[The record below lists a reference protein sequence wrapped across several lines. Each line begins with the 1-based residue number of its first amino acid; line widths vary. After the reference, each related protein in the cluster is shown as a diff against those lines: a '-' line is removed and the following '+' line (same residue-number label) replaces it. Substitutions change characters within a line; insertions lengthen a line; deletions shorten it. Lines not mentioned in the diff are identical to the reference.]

1 MIIWKSKKVDLYKSN
16 NVCEGDVDMTYQA
29 ELEYLQKVL
38 EKLHVETRILKRGD
52 IPDHPLKLG
61 LQGGDWESTWR
72 AAQETCWWAGE
83 NAVYKVE
90 EELGCNYIFMI
101 LPGMPQTTSFII
113 GPYLLERLTEQRV
126 LEEAERQKFSARLF
140 PQLLRYYNDIPL
152 LHDHSI
158 IGALVIAFA
167 EKVWGSGG
175 AYEIVDVNKDMIHG
189 FAPLRSVQEL
199 TAPEEMVINMRTMEL
214 RYDYENELMRTVSQ
228 GLLHRAEQMMGSMNK
243 LNMERRGG
251 DPVRSMKNYCIICN
265 TLMRKAA
272 EQGGVH
278 PVYLDSVSKGFALR
292 IEETDSAE
300 RAGKLMNEMV
310 QSYCRLVKRH
320 AMNHYSSVIQRTITY
335 IDADLSGDLSLRN
348 LAQAQNVNASYL
360 SSLFK
365 KETGETV
372 TEHVNRKRMEHA
384 IHLLQSTRLQVQTV
398 AQHCGISDLNYFSKL
413 FKKHVGMTPREY
425 RAMVC
430 GG

>member
-1 MIIWKSKKVDLYKSN
+1 
-16 NVCEGDVDMTYQA
+16 
-29 ELEYLQKVL
+29 
-38 EKLHVETRILKRGD
+38 
-52 IPDHPLKLG
+52 
-61 LQGGDWESTWR
+61 
-72 AAQETCWWAGE
+72 
-83 NAVYKVE
+83 
-90 EELGCNYIFMI
+90 
-101 LPGMPQTTSFII
+101 
-113 GPYLLERLTEQRV
+113 
-126 LEEAERQKFSARLF
+126 
-140 PQLLRYYNDIPL
+140 
-152 LHDHSI
+152 
-158 IGALVIAFA
+158 
-167 EKVWGSGG
+167 
-175 AYEIVDVNKDMIHG
+175 
-189 FAPLRSVQEL
+189 
-199 TAPEEMVINMRTMEL
+199 MVINMRTMEL

-228 GLLHRAEQMMGSMNK
+228 GLLHRAEQMMGSMNQ

-425 RAMVC
+425 RAMFC